1 MNKAI
6 WDFYFKEFL
15 PLLVSDGDD
24 GNYAATAA
32 SDLACLQVKTMCK
45 LVPCVRFFMLIQLC

>member
-6 WDFYFKEFL
+6 WDFYFNKFL
-15 PLLVSDGDD
+15 PLLVADGDD

-32 SDLACLQVKTMCK
+32 SDLACLQVKTLGK
-45 LVPCVRFFMLIQLC
+45 YVADTW

>member
-6 WDFYFKEFL
+6 WDFYFNKFL
-15 PLLVSDGDD
+15 PLLVADGDD

-32 SDLACLQVKTMCK
+32 SDLACLQVKTLGK
-45 LVPCVRFFMLIQLC
+45 LVLVLSSSW